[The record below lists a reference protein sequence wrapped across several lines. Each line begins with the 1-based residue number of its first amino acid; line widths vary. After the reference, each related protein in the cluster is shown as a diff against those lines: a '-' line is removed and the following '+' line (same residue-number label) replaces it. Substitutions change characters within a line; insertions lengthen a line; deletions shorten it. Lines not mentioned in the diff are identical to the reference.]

1 MEREKRL
8 REAKPYIASDLAR
21 NSQKKYLSRSRTTYH
36 KKESE
41 KSLKVTKSR
50 KSNFEDQP

>member
-21 NSQKKYLSRSRTTYH
+21 KSQKKYLPRSRTTDH
-36 KKESE
+36 KKEPE
-41 KSLKVTKSR
+41 KSLKVV
-50 KSNFEDQP
+50 KSNFED